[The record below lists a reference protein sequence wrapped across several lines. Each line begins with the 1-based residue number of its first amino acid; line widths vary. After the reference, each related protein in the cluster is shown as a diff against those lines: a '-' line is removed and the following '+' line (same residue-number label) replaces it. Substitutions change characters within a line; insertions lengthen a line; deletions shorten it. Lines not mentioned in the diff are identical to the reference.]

1 VEGSIALIVGLWP
14 GSMTMTG
21 PLCDGALDLLGD
33 GAELDGPRVGFD
45 ATWLSDGTGLAGVV
59 GAATELE
66 DSLLRAEVS
75 AGPDAFDDPHA
86 AAPAATHSPARTP
99 ARKRSP

>member
-1 VEGSIALIVGLWP
+1 VAESIALIVGLWP

-21 PLCDGALDLLGD
+21 PLRDGTLDLLGD
-33 GAELDGPRVGFD
+33 GAELDGLRVGFD

-59 GAATELE
+59 GAVELE
-66 DSLLRAEVS
+66 DWLLRAEVS